1 MLKMILADESEI
13 VIVEAGVT
21 KHIVMLCADQA
32 AFDAVWEKMT
42 EENLASVR
50 VEEDGV
56 TVYQL
61 VNVRLSGT
69 QTLNNEDGT
78 ITGHFYLVDGE
89 FVQDEYAEAG
99 RILIGD
105 EE

>member
-13 VIVEAGVT
+13 AIVEAGVT

-42 EENLASVR
+42 DENLSTVR
-50 VEEDGV
+50 IEDGGT

-61 VNVRLSGT
+61 DGSRLSGT

-78 ITGHFYLVDGE
+78 ITGHFYLVGGE